1 MSTIETTSAA
11 PARALSATEAQVQAE
26 ATALRSRQRRDFV
39 LKSVLANA
47 FVIVF
52 AVFTVFPI
60 YYVAQA
66 AFRSGQSLFSTQ
78 LQLWPTNPTLDNFN
92 HMINETPMLTWF
104 KNSLFV
110 ASLTTI
116 ASLIVVTS
124 AAYAFSR
131 WRFMGRDGL
140 LTLMLAIQ
148 TFPGILSLIAIF
160 VIFKE
165 LHLLDNLLGLVIA
178 YTSGSL
184 VFSIWNLKGY
194 FDTIPADLEEA
205 ARVDGATPTQAFLR
219 VMLPLARPALAVTAL
234 LGFMSGWGEY
244 IMAQTV
250 LFSENNYTMMVGI
263 IGLQTDNNKPWGYF
277 AVGAIFA
284 AVPVMILFLALQKQL
299 QAGLTLGGVKG

>member
-1 MSTIETTSAA
+1 MSTIETTT
-11 PARALSATEAQVQAE
+11 PATGRAVSKLEAQVQAE
-26 ATALRSRQRRDFV
+26 ADALRNRQRREFIF
-39 LKSVLANA
+39 KSVLANV
-47 FVIVF
+47 FVLVF
-52 AVFTVFPI
+52 SLFTVFPI

-66 AFRSGQSLFSTQ
+66 AFRSGQSLFSTN

-131 WRFMGRDGL
+131 WKFVGRDGL

-165 LHLLDNLLGLVIA
+165 FHLLDSLFGLVLA

-234 LGFMSGWGEY
+234 LGFMAGWGEY

-250 LFSENNYTMMVGI
+250 LFSEDNYTMMVGI

-284 AVPVMILFLALQKQL
+284 AVPVMLLFLALQKQL
-299 QAGLTLGGVKG
+299 QAGLTMGGVKG

>member
-1 MSTIETTSAA
+1 MSTIETTAA
-11 PARALSATEAQVQAE
+11 QARAVSPIEAQVQAE
-26 ATALRSRQRRDFV
+26 ADALRQRQRQTFV
-39 LKSVLANA
+39 LKSILANL
-47 FVIVF
+47 FVLVF
-52 AVFTVFPI
+52 LIFTIFPI
-60 YYVAQA
+60 YFVVQA
-66 AFRSGQSLFSTQ
+66 AFRSGQSLFSTE
-78 LQLWPTNPTLDNFN
+78 LQLWPANPTLANFT

-131 WRFMGRDGL
+131 WRFFGRDGL

-234 LGFMSGWGEY
+234 
-244 IMAQTV
+244 I
-250 LFSENNYTMMVGI
+250 
-263 IGLQTDNNKPWGYF
+263 
-277 AVGAIFA
+277 
-284 AVPVMILFLALQKQL
+284 
-299 QAGLTLGGVKG
+299 

>member
-1 MSTIETTSAA
+1 MSTIDTTAAA
-11 PARALSATEAQVQAE
+11 PARVLSTTEAQVQAE
-26 ATALRSRQRRDFV
+26 AAALRSRQRREFV

-47 FVIVF
+47 FVIIF

-78 LQLWPTNPTLDNFN
+78 LQLWPTNPTLDNFS

-110 ASLTTI
+110 ASLTTL
-116 ASLIVVTS
+116 ASLFVVTS

-131 WRFMGRDGL
+131 WRFLGRDGL

-234 LGFMSGWGEY
+234 LGFMAGWGEY